1 MTHPLQPL
9 NSTQAIISMQS
20 LHLNSRGMNLKSG
33 IMPTVFKS
41 EEKSQTYSQKEER
54 FTVQNK
60 MTDASPIREQPRK
73 ARLIIRHK
81 LLHPIM
87 NGPLCK
93 TRKRQGAIE
102 TALIFCEQ
110 RKTLMNRPDKSEP
123 KSMSFYS
130 TQIPVCQGERSAVQ
144 NKIKGRGAMTSRLR
158 QTLYLQSDTSGIRN
172 GMKIQWGHV
181 LMSKQIRVEPKKQRT
196 ILIKSNSPTSGK
208 SNTPIW
214 PRLMP
219 WTLTVKSAVHQNV
232 STTI

>member
-41 EEKSQTYSQKEER
+41 EEKSQTYCQKEER

-144 NKIKGRGAMTSRLR
+144 NKIKGRGA
-158 QTLYLQSDTSGIRN
+158 
-172 GMKIQWGHV
+172 
-181 LMSKQIRVEPKKQRT
+181 
-196 ILIKSNSPTSGK
+196 
-208 SNTPIW
+208 
-214 PRLMP
+214 
-219 WTLTVKSAVHQNV
+219 
-232 STTI
+232 

>member
-1 MTHPLQPL
+1 
-9 NSTQAIISMQS
+9 
-20 LHLNSRGMNLKSG
+20 MNLKSG

-41 EEKSQTYSQKEER
+41 EEKSQTYCQKEER

-81 LLHPIM
+81 LLYPIT

-93 TRKRQGAIE
+93 TRNREEAIE
-102 TALIFCEQ
+102 TALIFCEK
-110 RKTLMNRPDKSEP
+110 RKNPRNRPGKSEP

-181 LMSKQIRVEPKKQRT
+181 LMSKQIRLEPKKQRT